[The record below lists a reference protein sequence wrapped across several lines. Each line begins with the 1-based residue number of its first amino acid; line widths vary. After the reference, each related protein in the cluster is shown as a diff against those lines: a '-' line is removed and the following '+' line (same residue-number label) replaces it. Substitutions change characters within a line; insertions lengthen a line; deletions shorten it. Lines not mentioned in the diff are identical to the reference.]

1 MEKKP
6 RLKIYNPITMN
17 GVLIGILVVTVI
29 FYILLFVYYPLMAA
43 LFTLVI
49 ITIFLLYT
57 FYGPAKNEVDQ
68 ANKDTDVTEPYT
80 SSAQNPILEDQKYK
94 QIINGMDVVALTF
107 YMMLWVIYILIAI
120 YFRNWFQNSLLT
132 IIINLIVFIG
142 LMLLIFYNP
151 IKTNLDSNIKS
162 SQKGYLSYVQD
173 TEDVISDHLK
183 SKFTNALNKKNEYFV
198 IVFMILLYAP
208 VIYYVVHLINNIDT
222 ISDAILFYTPLAF
235 TLVSIGLLIFVIVW
249 FVNYGFNIWILI
261 LGILSLLFS
270 GLQIYKRVFH

>member
-1 MEKKP
+1 
-6 RLKIYNPITMN
+6 MN

-49 ITIFLLYT
+49 ITVFLLYT

-68 ANKDTDVTEPYT
+68 STKDTDVTEPDT
-80 SSAQNPILEDQKYK
+80 SSTQNPILEDQKYK

-120 YFRNWFQNSLLT
+120 YFRNWFQNSILT

-198 IVFMILLYAP
+198 IVFMILLYVP
-208 VIYYVVHLINNIDT
+208 VIYYVVHLINNRDT

-270 GLQIYKRVFH
+270 GLQLYNRFFSS